1 LQFLIRS
8 QLTNFFY
15 DIIKKLINAV
25 YFVFPKYIKAKKEI
39 VLTIAIKYQ
48 PEDELLEISDI
59 YFVDFSEDLTIW
71 EKISNEAN
79 KNIKSIYVM
88 FIYRNI
94 LTMRKIIPTTTAT
107 IAPSTNKSFHV

>member
-1 LQFLIRS
+1 
-8 QLTNFFY
+8 LTNFIY
-15 DIIKKLINAV
+15 DIIKNLINAV

-48 PEDELLEISDI
+48 PDDELLEISDI

-94 LTMRKIIPTTTAT
+94 LTMRKIIPITTAT